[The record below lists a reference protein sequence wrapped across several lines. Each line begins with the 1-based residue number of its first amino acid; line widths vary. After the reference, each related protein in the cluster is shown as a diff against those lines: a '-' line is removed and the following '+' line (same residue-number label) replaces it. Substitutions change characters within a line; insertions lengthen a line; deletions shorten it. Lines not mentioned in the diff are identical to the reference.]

1 VKRRTLIRVG
11 GLGVAGVATTGAAFG
26 VEPFGSDD
34 SRPEYLGREPVV
46 YERDDLRLEMLR
58 GIVRRGETVTF
69 ELTNT
74 GESWITLGCGN
85 PWALQKRAAGG
96 WRHVAWTGERYYQ
109 LCLSGIEPGETV
121 TEHVP
126 MSKSELD
133 SEFGPIAADLS
144 TGEYRFVLIGTEP
157 YPAVDFCLR

>member
-1 VKRRTLIRVG
+1 MKRRTLIRVG

-34 SRPEYLGREPVV
+34 SRPEYLGQESVA

-69 ELTNT
+69 ELTNS

-133 SEFGPIAADLS
+133 SEFGPVIIELAP
-144 TGEYRFVLIGTEP
+144 GEYRFVLIGLEP
-157 YPAVDFCLR
+157 YLATDFHLR